1 MSFKIDC
8 ARMAPALLYRLS
20 SIYNRF
26 KRLSLLVPL
35 ALVLAACGAP
45 DPAKLGHDA
54 HDHGHDEDN
63 SGQSRTNQ
71 DTSGHFETEGDE
83 DHDHDHD
90 HEETEGDHVELSAE
104 AAREAGIVIATAELA
119 ALSSTLKLPAE
130 IRFDADRIAN
140 VTASIDGIVARVN
153 AREGAA
159 VRKGETLAV
168 LSSRELAGLKADYLT
183 ALSAET
189 LSRDTLMREE
199 RLWEHRITAEAALQ
213 AARAGVAAAEAT
225 RKAAENKL
233 HAVGVGHGAL
243 EKMVDAP
250 DGALASAAILAP
262 MGGTIVRRNLS
273 LGDMVTTEVTAPL
286 FVIADDSVLWADI
299 AVYKND
305 YGRLQEGMAV
315 LLRQET
321 GAVAAEGTIAFILPL
336 IEETSRTATAR
347 VILDNKE
354 RRLRPGQFVTAE
366 IAAGDGAPVLRVPEA
381 AIVQVEGK
389 ASVFVPAEDGFEPRA
404 VETGAKA
411 GGFAEIRSGLEAG
424 DRYVSEGA
432 FTLKAQLEK
441 DAFGDGHAH

>member
-8 ARMAPALLYRLS
+8 ARVVPALLYRLS

-26 KRLSLLVPL
+26 KRFVLLAPL
-35 ALVLAACGAP
+35 ALVLVACGAP
-45 DPAKLGHDA
+45 DPAMLGHDG
-54 HDHGHDEDN
+54 DNPGH
-63 SGQSRTNQ
+63 SRTNQ

-90 HEETEGDHVELSAE
+90 HEETEGDHVELSPE

-140 VTASIDGIVARVN
+140 VTASIDGIVARVD

-168 LSSRELAGLKADYLT
+168 LNSRELAGLKADYLT

-189 LSRDTLMREE
+189 LARDTLMREE
-199 RLWEHRITAEAALQ
+199 RLWEHRVTAEAALQ

-250 DGALASAAILAP
+250 DGGLASAAILAP
-262 MGGTIVRRNLS
+262 IAGTIVRRNLS

-389 ASVFVPAEDGFEPRA
+389 ASVFVPTGDGFEPRA
-404 VETGAKA
+404 VETGGKA
-411 GGFAEIRSGLEAG
+411 GGFAEIRSGLQAG